1 MPYETEGKG
10 RTLFMEET
18 TRGLNFLEEIITEDL
33 KTGKVRSIVTRF
45 PPEPNGYLHIGHAKS
60 ICINFGLAE
69 KYGGECNLRFDDTN
83 PAKEE
88 TEYVDAISR
97 DVAWLGFKW
106 AGEIRY
112 ASDYFDQ
119 FYKWAIELIEAGK
132 AYVDDQSADEIR
144 ANRGTLT
151 EPGKNSPWR
160 DRTVEE
166 NLDLFERM
174 RCAEFPDGS
183 RVLRAK
189 IDMANANINMRDP
202 VLYRILNTDHHRTG
216 WKWCIYPMYDFAHG
230 YEDSIEG
237 VTHSIC
243 TLEFQ
248 DHRPLY
254 DWFIDNVSTPH
265 KPHQYE
271 FARLNLSYTV
281 MSKRKL
287 LQLVREKYVSGWDD
301 PRMPTICGLRRRGY
315 TPSSVRRFCELVGVA
330 RADSMVEI
338 ELLEHCLREELNA
351 SARRGMAVLRPL
363 KLVIENWPE
372 DRVEMVPVENNPE
385 DPNAG
390 SRDVPFGREVWIEA
404 DDFMEVPKKGFF
416 RLSPGAEVRLKGAY
430 AVQCRDVVRDAD
442 GKVVELRCTYDPETK
457 SGAVEGRKI
466 KGTLHWVSAR
476 CGVRAEVRLYDNLFT
491 IRNLADMEE
500 GRDYRE
506 YLNPDSLVTCPDAVI
521 EPALAAAK
529 PGESFQFLRQG
540 YFCVDSD
547 STPERLVFNRS
558 VALKDTWAKI
568 AGAAQP

>member
-112 ASDYFDQ
+112 ASDYFDR

-558 VALKDTWAKI
+558 VALKDTWAKMQ
-568 AGAAQP
+568 ARG